1 MYGFGTEIFWI
12 EWTTV
17 TDVEPTVENESR
29 YGTVIETRQETRC
42 AGPNPDLELGNQAKI
57 GWSQPD
63 ARITIRLIES
73 LQILRQSPELV
84 KIGFRKM
91 EAINRS
97 SLFVRLSIRSC
108 FPPAAE
114 ERDQWRAPWVVFLVG
129 KVVRIR
135 NRKDSCLAITLTSV
149 NRLLVLG
156 CYHATFLQSMKW
168 RSRIDRSP
176 SFEKKMLERKL
187 SFVTCLR

>member
-1 MYGFGTEIFWI
+1 MDTNSDSEVRRTGH
-12 EWTTV
+12 

-42 AGPNPDLELGNQAKI
+42 AGPNPDQELGNQAKI

-73 LQILRQSPELV
+73 LRILRQSPELV

-114 ERDQWRAPWVVFLVG
+114 ERDQ
-129 KVVRIR
+129 
-135 NRKDSCLAITLTSV
+135 
-149 NRLLVLG
+149 
-156 CYHATFLQSMKW
+156 
-168 RSRIDRSP
+168 
-176 SFEKKMLERKL
+176 
-187 SFVTCLR
+187 